1 MNIYFIQI
9 IYNLKYS
16 LLNGLDTKTQTVL
29 IGNLSFSQEYNRL

>member
-16 LLNGLDTKTQTVL
+16 LLNELDIKTHTVL
-29 IGNLSFSQEYNRL
+29 IGNLPFPQVYNRL